1 MARSASPA
9 ASAHVGKPLDSSSRA
24 QADSGCWG
32 AFAYSGNAGNDRADD
47 RVQWGKESGP
57 FCRFNVDGS
66 NHEGDYINAPR
77 PSPRPSSSSPSC
89 VPPSPSLRLATS
101 HSKCMKCKT
110 RPKARRALFTPS
122 TPQPIAISSS
132 PLTSKGGTAAQNYN
146 AVKSYEATTVLY
158 PNISAEYQSPSIIC
172 GGAATPAGCNSPYLV
187 TMSSGPSYS
196 NLYKE

>member
-1 MARSASPA
+1 MI
-9 ASAHVGKPLDSSSRA
+9 HVKGH
-24 QADSGCWG
+24 
-32 AFAYSGNAGNDRADD
+32 SGNAGNDKADD

-122 TPQPIAISSS
+122 TPQPIAISSP
-132 PLTSKGGTAAQNYN
+132 PLTSKGGTAAQNHN
-146 AVKSYEATTVLY
+146 AANRMKQQLCSIRISQLITKAHQLYVAVLLLR
-158 PNISAEYQSPSIIC
+158 Q
-172 GGAATPAGCNSPYLV
+172 AAIL
-187 TMSSGPSYS
+187 
-196 NLYKE
+196 LI